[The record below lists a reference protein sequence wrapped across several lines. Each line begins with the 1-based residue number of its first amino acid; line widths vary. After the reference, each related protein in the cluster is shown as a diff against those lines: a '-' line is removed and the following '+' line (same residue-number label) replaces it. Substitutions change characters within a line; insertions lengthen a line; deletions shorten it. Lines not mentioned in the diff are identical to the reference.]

1 MVDFKYDFSFLIK
14 MIKFIF
20 LPVVAIVILTAF
32 IIMIYS
38 KKIKQKDI
46 KRYNYL
52 VEFWTTLL
60 AIMVIGALLAVTI
73 GFSISLSESIK
84 LYNLVKGN
92 EVIYYIVLATPLIPL
107 LFLVIYIYRM
117 IIVLINKPK
126 KQKKIEVEEQEII
139 PEPNIV
145 EKNVS
150 SDLGDKT
157 EKDIDE
163 ESTKNDEIKSED
175 EAFVPPI
182 VLSNGM
188 TEVNQSEPNT
198 DNKESLR
205 KDFEKSEENNVET
218 LDSVDKKINKEEI
231 EVL

>member
-14 MIKFIF
+14 MIKFVF
-20 LPVVAIVILTAF
+20 LPVLAIVILTAF
-32 IIMIYS
+32 IIVIYS
-38 KKIKQKDI
+38 KKVKQKDI

-84 LYNLVKGN
+84 LYNLVEGN

-139 PEPNIV
+139 PEPSVI
-145 EKNVS
+145 EKNTSSVS
-150 SDLGDKT
+150 DERTDKDTT
-157 EKDIDE
+157 EGLATDADTNDEDE
-163 ESTKNDEIKSED
+163 E
-175 EAFVPPI
+175 FVPPLVFSDSI
-182 VLSNGM
+182 A
-188 TEVNQSEPNT
+188 EVNQSETNT
-198 DNKESLR
+198 DDEENSNKDLE
-205 KDFEKSEENNVET
+205 ESEENNVET
-218 LDSVDKKINKEEI
+218 LDSVEEENNEEI